1 MVAKSLIRKAPIV
14 ASSWLSWMSMLMMWA
29 GCMSSFSLVSKST
42 KQSIFSSWSY
52 VYGKKKNQQMKQAF
66 FILRKINNIRC
77 WWFQTVFHSGYITD
91 LTNHN
96 LWILR
101 VIQWNESSYMYL
113 SQHMLFISTSA
124 WCTHVLEM
132 IILVIKFHTC
142 IYIYILIEKRNMKLR
157 KWIIITKKCL
167 LYKRVNHFSYDDCT
181 CIMFSYPL

>member
-42 KQSIFSSWSY
+42 KTINFFSSWSY
-52 VYGKKKNQQMKQAF
+52 VYGKKKKQQMKLAF

-77 WWFQTVFHSGYITD
+77 WWFQTVFHSGDITD

-142 IYIYILIEKRNMKLR
+142 IYIY
-157 KWIIITKKCL
+157 
-167 LYKRVNHFSYDDCT
+167 
-181 CIMFSYPL
+181 

>member
-42 KQSIFSSWSY
+42 KIFFSSWSY
-52 VYGKKKNQQMKQAF
+52 VYGKKKNQQM
-66 FILRKINNIRC
+66 RKINNIRC

-96 LWILR
+96 LWISR

-132 IILVIKFHTC
+132 IILVIKFHTG
-142 IYIYILIEKRNMKLR
+142 IYIY
-157 KWIIITKKCL
+157 
-167 LYKRVNHFSYDDCT
+167 
-181 CIMFSYPL
+181 

>member
-42 KQSIFSSWSY
+42 KTIFFLPG
-52 VYGKKKNQQMKQAF
+52 VMFMVKKKNQQMKLAF

-142 IYIYILIEKRNMKLR
+142 IYIY
-157 KWIIITKKCL
+157 
-167 LYKRVNHFSYDDCT
+167 
-181 CIMFSYPL
+181 

>member
-1 MVAKSLIRKAPIV
+1 MKSLYKNLPW
-14 ASSWLSWMSMLMMWA
+14 WLNHLSEKLQLWPLRDCPECQCWWCEQA
-29 GCMSSFSLVSKST
+29 ACPPFLLFQSLQ
-42 KQSIFSSWSY
+42 KQSIFFLPG
-52 VYGKKKNQQMKQAF
+52 VMFMVKKKNQQMKQAF

-142 IYIYILIEKRNMKLR
+142 IYIYINRKEEHETEKMNNNNEKMF
-157 KWIIITKKCL
+157 II
-167 LYKRVNHFSYDDCT
+167 
-181 CIMFSYPL
+181 

>member
-52 VYGKKKNQQMKQAF
+52 VYGKKKNQQM
-66 FILRKINNIRC
+66 RKINNIRC

-132 IILVIKFHTC
+132 IILVIKFHTG
-142 IYIYILIEKRNMKLR
+142 IYIY
-157 KWIIITKKCL
+157 
-167 LYKRVNHFSYDDCT
+167 
-181 CIMFSYPL
+181 